1 MQVAESA
8 DFALPFAVVLLGLI
22 VGMAQRRPYSFL
34 GVGGFPSQSG
44 DVAKDVGKS
53 DARQPDGDCGEAY
66 SPQPRS
72 RPTMLSRRLLVS
84 LAALTASPAVGD
96 EAVSDGAL
104 RNKILRTLSRVP
116 VFTVTN
122 GSDAPYLTEVDEQ
135 GRRSGFFYLGPQ
147 DAANALKDV
156 KAFGLPDADTLKTA
170 GKSDPFIKVSHTHT
184 PMSTD
189 PDARPCS

>member
-1 MQVAESA
+1 
-8 DFALPFAVVLLGLI
+8 
-22 VGMAQRRPYSFL
+22 
-34 GVGGFPSQSG
+34 
-44 DVAKDVGKS
+44 
-53 DARQPDGDCGEAY
+53 
-66 SPQPRS
+66 
-72 RPTMLSRRLLVS
+72 MLSRRLLVS

-147 DAANALKDV
+147 AAARALEDIR
-156 KAFGLPDADTLKTA
+156 AFDPRARLTVVTLDTIWFEVAKTA
-170 GKSDPFIKVSHTHT
+170 EEAAEAPQPRAGT
-184 PMSTD
+184 STD
-189 PDARPCS
+189 LRLF